1 MVNHLAA
8 GKTANKLTTK
18 TINMK
23 AVKVSYARVYSLPN
37 YQNEKISIE
46 IEVQD
51 GEKASEVLTACRKW
65 CDSQSLS
72 NNDKANYEKLKEIV
86 GNPDN
91 YTGLQVKQAKAELAN
106 IEDEE
111 LPF

>member
-1 MVNHLAA
+1 
-8 GKTANKLTTK
+8 
-18 TINMK
+18 MK

-37 YQNEKISIE
+37 FQNEKISIE

-51 GEKASEVLTACRKW
+51 GEKASDVLNACRKW

-72 NNDKANYEKLKEIV
+72 NNDKKNVEKLKEIIST
-86 GNPDN
+86 PDN
-91 YTGLQVKQAKAELAN
+91 YTGLQVKQAQAELDK
-106 IEDEE
+106 IEYEE